1 MILAVT
7 FDQQKIILDLSNN
20 LANKVESHNCY
31 MYIKKISKYYLHMLR
46 LAPYIRSIRTRFCRL
61 KSVHRSMWR
70 NSFQTNLKMFR
81 AVFTASL
88 NVPR

>member
-46 LAPYIRSIRTRFCRL
+46 LAPYI
-61 KSVHRSMWR
+61 
-70 NSFQTNLKMFR
+70 
-81 AVFTASL
+81 
-88 NVPR
+88 